1 MAVTKTNLYGRQVIY
16 SSVDE
21 ITREN
26 ILDVLSKAVSIHD
39 NNSQDIEYLRKYYK
53 GDQPINTRQ
62 KTYNT
67 DVNNIIVEN
76 RAKEIVEFK
85 TGYLIG
91 EPIQYIGKG
100 DSDNESVK
108 ELNKMMLSE
117 DQDYIN
123 HEIIENQCICGT
135 AYKLCLPDALFKVDG
150 VEDYVSDEV
159 PFEAYSLEP
168 EQTFVIYS
176 SGIGHR
182 QLAGVY
188 SITDDDNNKH
198 YTVYTPKEVFKLQ
211 GTSQIESTESNPLGM
226 IPIIEYP
233 ANEARIGAFEPVI
246 TLLNAINTI
255 DSNRVD
261 GIEQFIQAL
270 LVLTNCDLE
279 DGVNAETIK
288 EKGILNLKATGDF
301 EQKAQILASELNQG
315 QTQTLKDDLYQSV
328 LTICAMPNRRGG
340 YSSGETGIAVI
351 YRDGWGAAESAAK
364 NQEMMFK
371 RSERAFLKVAIKIAG
386 TLLGTDFTFDDID
399 IKFTRRNYENIE
411 SKSQVLTSMLNNDKI
426 DPKLAF
432 IYSNMFADS
441 EEAYRMSLPYINRAM
456 NESSSNPAVTNTA
469 REDGEETQ
477 TNA

>member
-1 MAVTKTNLYGRQVIY
+1 MATLKTNLYGRQVIY
-16 SSVDE
+16 TSVDE
-21 ITREN
+21 ITSEN
-26 ILDVLSKAVSIHD
+26 ILDVISKAVSTHD
-39 NNSQDIEYLRKYYK
+39 TNSQDIEYLRKYYK

-67 DVNNIIVEN
+67 DVNNIIIEN

-91 EPIQYIGKG
+91 EPIQYIGKSET
-100 DSDNESVK
+100 DSESVK
-108 ELNKMMLSE
+108 LLNKLMLSE

-123 HEIIENQCICGT
+123 HDIVENQCICGT
-135 AYKLCLPDALFKVDG
+135 AYKLCLPDTLFKVDG
-150 VEDYVSDEV
+150 VEYYVSDEV

-182 QLAGVY
+182 ALAGVY
-188 SITDDDNNKH
+188 TITDDDNNKH

-211 GTSQIESTESNPLGM
+211 GTSQIESTEANPLGM

-279 DGVNAETIK
+279 DGVNAQTIK
-288 EKGILNLKATGDF
+288 EKGILSLKATGDF
-301 EQKAQILASELNQG
+301 EQRAQILASELNQG

-328 LTICAMPNRRGG
+328 LTICAIPNRRNG
-340 YSSGETGIAVI
+340 YSSGETGVAVI

-411 SKSQVLTSMLNNDKI
+411 SKSQVLISMLNNNKI

-441 EEAYRMSLPYINRAM
+441 EEAYRMSLPYIEEAM
-456 NESSSNPAVTNTA
+456 KTESNSNSAVENTPS
-469 REDGEETQ
+469 EKTEE
-477 TNA
+477 NATV